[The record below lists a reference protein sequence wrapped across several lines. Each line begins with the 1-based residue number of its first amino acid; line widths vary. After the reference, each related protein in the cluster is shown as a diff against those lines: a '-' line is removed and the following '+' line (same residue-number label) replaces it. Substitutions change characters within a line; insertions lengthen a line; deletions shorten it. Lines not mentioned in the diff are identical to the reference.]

1 MGDYQFIDMSY
12 LEDLALGSNEFKIEM
27 LESFLNTTPESIDK
41 MKGFIS
47 NEDWK
52 GVGAIAHKMKTSFSF
67 VGMENMVQL
76 SKMIQDLGLAEER
89 TSEIAGM
96 VTELADTYKKAEV
109 ELKQEL
115 NRLQN
120 S

>member
-41 MKGFIS
+41 MNRFIS
-47 NEDWK
+47 NGDWK

-67 VGMENMVQL
+67 VGMGNMVQL
-76 SKMIQDLGLAEER
+76 SKKLQDLGLAGER
-89 TSEIAGM
+89 TGEIAGM

-115 NRLQN
+115 SKLQN